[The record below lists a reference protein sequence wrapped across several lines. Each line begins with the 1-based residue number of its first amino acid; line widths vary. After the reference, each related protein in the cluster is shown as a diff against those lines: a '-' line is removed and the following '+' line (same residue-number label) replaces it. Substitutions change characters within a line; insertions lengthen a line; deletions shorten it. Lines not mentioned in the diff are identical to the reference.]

1 MCGRYRLSR
10 RKEVLAEYFGADFS
24 DMDWEPRYNIAP
36 TQAVLVVTRD
46 LARCAT
52 GFVE

>member
-24 DMDWEPRYNIAP
+24 DMDWEPRVKIAP
-36 TQAVLVVTRD
+36 AQTVPLDPVGGGNR
-46 LARCAT
+46 
-52 GFVE
+52 